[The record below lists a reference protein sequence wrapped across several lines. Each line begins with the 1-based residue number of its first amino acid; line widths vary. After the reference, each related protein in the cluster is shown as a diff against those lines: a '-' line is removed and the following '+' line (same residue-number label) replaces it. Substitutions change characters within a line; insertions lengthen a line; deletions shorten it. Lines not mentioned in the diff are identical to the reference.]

1 MTLCLRGDK
10 DDDNDHDDEEGD
22 GDCQGLCYQQQEGV
36 GYTAVHC
43 EGLMKNDEKLALS
56 SILFHGIHV
65 S

>member
-1 MTLCLRGDK
+1 MILCSQGDEE
-10 DDDNDHDDEEGD
+10 DDINDHDDHDDEEGD
-22 GDCQGLCYQQQEGV
+22 GDCQGLCYQQQ
-36 GYTAVHC
+36 